1 MTGALQTQDIDIV
14 IEERRIG
21 CVRYRRLSTGARWEV
36 HGVCTGRGDCIVGSV
51 LADGTLVRTHEH
63 LGRLKDERGSDFL
76 ECMYPLDSPFTPEG
90 VRKGLCCPL
99 TVVELEPA

>member
-1 MTGALQTQDIDIV
+1 MRKRMKQTFKVTALAAALLTV
-14 IEERRIG
+14 
-21 CVRYRRLSTGARWEV
+21 Y
-36 HGVCTGRGDCIVGSV
+36 GSV